1 MEAAGNLSVKSVA
14 VARAEGAGKGMT
26 GGVARSA
33 RQGSQ
38 RATRADMRARC
49 RVRRVRATRLWE
61 QAGARGELGR
71 ASWAVGAGMKGKEWE
86 KSWSKCGPRGEGRRG
101 RLGRPGKEIER
112 AEGRG
117 VRGLGLEPSWAGFFW
132 VLG

>member
-1 MEAAGNLSVKSVA
+1 VGLAGQRRGARRAGAQRGEALAGGPA
-14 VARAEGAGKGMT
+14 HQAGEAGREGARDWAWEKGEGAGWL
-26 GGVARSA
+26 
-33 RQGSQ
+33 
-38 RATRADMRARC
+38 
-49 RVRRVRATRLWE
+49 RRW
-61 QAGARGELGR
+61 LGLGPD
-71 ASWAVGAGMKGKEWE
+71 WAE
-86 KSWSKCGPRGEGRRG
+86 RGEGRRG